1 MQGHRNTTATVRAV
15 LKVAEAAGVP
25 PERLLELA
33 GISTETAFDPD
44 GEVSLETMKT
54 FWEHAYR
61 ETGNPYLAIDAGVL
75 AVHGSYKTI
84 DYLLLTAT
92 TPGEGL
98 TRFVEHFRLIN
109 TWLNF
114 TIHHDAAGYH
124 LTLASKIGPVPFPAV
139 EITFAVAT
147 ERFRRMLGS
156 DWTPLAVQFLHAPMG
171 DPSYYR
177 GFFRCGVT
185 FSGQEAKLSFRQE
198 DWDKPLPSGDPGLF
212 AVLSQHAELLIS
224 ERPDPDDLV
233 ARAKQEI
240 MRVLGQGE
248 PDIERI
254 ASALAVS
261 TRTLQRRLEEQGIS
275 FTRLIDQLREE
286 QARSLVA
293 SGTMSL
299 SEVAFFLG
307 YSDQSALTRAFKRWT
322 GQTPRVF
329 RTEQARQ

>member
-15 LKVAEAAGVP
+15 LKVAEAVGVP

-139 EITFAVAT
+139 EITFAVVT

-156 DWTPLAVQFLHAPMG
+156 RM
-171 DPSYYR
+171 DPSKHPELAR
-177 GFFRCGVT
+177 QLVSMRDEVFKRLKEKG
-185 FSGQEAKLSFRQE
+185 LS
-198 DWDKPLPSGDPGLF
+198 
-212 AVLSQHAELLIS
+212 
-224 ERPDPDDLV
+224 
-233 ARAKQEI
+233 
-240 MRVLGQGE
+240 
-248 PDIERI
+248 
-254 ASALAVS
+254 
-261 TRTLQRRLEEQGIS
+261 
-275 FTRLIDQLREE
+275 
-286 QARSLVA
+286 SLVNR
-293 SGTMSL
+293 
-299 SEVAFFLG
+299 FNP
-307 YSDQSALTRAFKRWT
+307 
-322 GQTPRVF
+322 PRKQKA
-329 RTEQARQ
+329 EE